1 MTTPRARL
9 GRVLRASLLAAV
21 ALGGCRS
28 APHAPPPPTPP
39 TSPPPVRRASEEVVV
54 AAWAEPARLPA
65 AGGQVQILVRAQKRD
80 GRPFPGVEVRLQ
92 TSTGTLYSGG
102 RVLLTDARGMTRDRL
117 TTRRAATIVLNAGGT
132 RYKFRVPMSVAN
144 ER

>member
-1 MTTPRARL
+1 MTMPRTCFRRVARA
-9 GRVLRASLLAAV
+9 VMLAVV

-28 APHAPPPPTPP
+28 APPAPVAPAPPQ
-39 TSPPPVRRASEEVVV
+39 VRRASEEVVV

-65 AGGQVQILVRAQKRD
+65 GGGQVQILVRAQKRN
-80 GRPFPGVEVRLQ
+80 GRPFPGVEVRLEA
-92 TSTGTLYSGG
+92 STGALYSRGQ
-102 RVLLTDARGMTRDRL
+102 VLVTDARGMTRDRL

-132 RYKFRVPMSVAN
+132 RYKFVVPLGPD